1 MWFWFFW
8 ISLFINFLLVFYVR
22 WLLKTIEA
30 INADIENITI
40 SISQFS
46 SHIQSLYELEMFYGD
61 QTLQSL
67 LEHSKQLVAQLQDID
82 LILNTEGEV
91 ESAEEAPEEN

>member
-30 INADIENITI
+30 INADNENVTI
-40 SISQFS
+40 LISQFS

-61 QTLQSL
+61 QTLQRL
-67 LEHSKQLVAQLQDID
+67 LDHSKQLLSQLEDID
-82 LILNTEGEV
+82 LILNTETE
-91 ESAEEAPEEN
+91 EEDAKEAPKED